1 MTLLYASFLLSP
13 HTSHPFHWQILLASP
28 PKYMQNLTISHHPP
42 PHYHHPR
49 PGQNHLVPEL
59 SIQSQVILL
68 NPKPDHAT
76 LLRLSEG
83 IPEYS
88 GENLPSP
95 YHDIKGQTGS
105 GPLFL
110 SSLHVLLLSLS
121 PQICPLFLSTLCTFP
136 PQSLCSCS
144 SFCVARSTPPSAQP
158 LPSHT
163 PDTYVANFLDSP
175 RLTQQSPS
183 LCHLPQPSYL

>member
-1 MTLLYASFLLSP
+1 M
-13 HTSHPFHWQILLASP
+13 
-28 PKYMQNLTISHHPP
+28 
-42 PHYHHPR
+42 
-49 PGQNHLVPEL
+49 
-59 SIQSQVILL
+59 ILL
-68 NPKPDHAT
+68 NLKPDHAT

-121 PQICPLFLSTLCTFP
+121 PQICPLFLSTLCMFP

-144 SFCVARSTPPSAQP
+144 SFCMACSTPLSAQP

-163 PDTYVANFLDSP
+163 PDSYVANFLDSP

-183 LCHLPQPSYL
+183 LCHLPQPSYLLLPCFNYSYTYHFIRYFFFTYIFGFFSLFPLDYK